1 MDIFKLN
8 SNGEICIIQENWT
21 NITAETIAIPSCLN
35 GVKVTKFAK
44 DAFLIKDIQSEE
56 TINVFQNVKK

>member
-8 SNGEICIIQENWT
+8 SNGEICIIQENCT
-21 NITAETIAIPSCLN
+21 NITAETIVIPSCLN

-56 TINVFQNVKK
+56 TINVFNNI